1 MPRIDD
7 NVAANLPRRT
17 GVTLREW
24 VMLLRMDGPAGTKEE
39 QVAWLRERYGL
50 GKVQAAVVADQA
62 RGDDSLGAESAIQP
76 IADKLLTAAQS
87 LGVDVRVEPHRS
99 YVPLIRRNPFAV
111 VTRAPHDRIDLGLA
125 LPGTKQTGSRLI
137 PVRRSD
143 SATRI
148 THHVEI
154 SRSEDVDAEVLS
166 WLRKAYELDA

>member
-24 VMLLRMDGPAGTKEE
+24 VMLLRMDGPAGNRDE

-50 GKVQAAVVADQA
+50 GRMQASVVAEQA
-62 RGDDSLGAESAIQP
+62 QSDETLGAESSLRP
-76 IADKLLTAAQS
+76 IADKLLNAAQS
-87 LGVDVRVEPHRS
+87 LGVDVKVEPHRS
-99 YVPLIRRNPFAV
+99 YVPLIRRNQFAV

-125 LPGTKQTGSRLI
+125 LPGTKQTDRLI

-143 SATRI
+143 AATRI

-154 SRSEDVDAEVLS
+154 SRSEEVDAEVLS